1 MRYRA
6 RVIEFPVGFPVDSL
20 MSFPVD
26 SLMSFPVDSLMNFPG
41 SEGIVEDVKNGFFN
55 PDFTSFLCGEA
66 RLGRIGEISQL
77 KWAEVFRNWMRR
89 SCIILGDYALIFN
102 VICIFKNPLL
112 F

>member
-41 SEGIVEDVKNGFFN
+41 SEGIVEDVKNGFSIQ
-55 PDFTSFLCGEA
+55 TSHLFYAERRG
-66 RLGRIGEISQL
+66 LGVLVR
-77 KWAEVFRNWMRR
+77 FRNLNGLR
-89 SCIILGDYALIFN
+89 FF
-102 VICIFKNPLL
+102 VIG
-112 F
+112 